1 MVGPFDKPFANIAQA
16 LIKTFVPTAK
26 DWVRRAA
33 ENYVP
38 TTFVD
43 PVVETT
49 GKIRTG
55 PPAPFKTSKINGT
68 TIFATDEAIVVARL
82 DIEASGFDPFP
93 ADNVTVLVTIDGTE
107 YKVVAFQ
114 DFKSGDLTA
123 AYEFQIR
130 K

>member
-1 MVGPFDKPFANIAQA
+1 MVGPLDTPFAKIAQT

-26 DWVRRAA
+26 SWVRRAA

-38 TTFVD
+38 TTGVD

-49 GKIRTG
+49 GSIRTG
-55 PPAPFKTSKINGT
+55 PPAPFKTSKVNGT
-68 TIFATDEAIVVARL
+68 TIFTTDEAIVVARL
-82 DIEASGFDPFP
+82 DIDASGFDPFP
-93 ADNVTVLVTIDGTE
+93 ADDATVLVTIDGTE
-107 YKVVAFQ
+107 YKVVAFE

-123 AYEFQIR
+123 AFQFQIR